1 MNQSAN
7 ENPKPHLSALEKID
21 KILLECDEAQRELL
35 QSDVSFVFYSKE
47 QHNQSAEEIAFLIRQ
62 QYSSTD
68 GLSLITS
75 EELGLSSKETY
86 YLSELARKFGYLE
99 HIETIKTRDSYD
111 VIFNNIYQLGIEG
124 YKRIAEL
131 RNNKNNFLKQLS
143 SLQWSNW
150 LSVIIG
156 LAALFLAIPA
166 IQRFFHIN

>member
-62 QYSSTD
+62 QYSSTA

-99 HIETIKTRDSYD
+99 HIETIRTVTQEDD
-111 VIFNNIYQLGIEG
+111 IFCDRYNNVYQLGIEG

-131 RNNKNNFLKQLS
+131 RKSVYSNK
-143 SLQWSNW
+143 
-150 LSVIIG
+150 
-156 LAALFLAIPA
+156 ALFL
-166 IQRFFHIN
+166 

>member
-1 MNQSAN
+1 
-7 ENPKPHLSALEKID
+7 
-21 KILLECDEAQRELL
+21 
-35 QSDVSFVFYSKE
+35 
-47 QHNQSAEEIAFLIRQ
+47 
-62 QYSSTD
+62 
-68 GLSLITS
+68 
-75 EELGLSSKETY
+75 
-86 YLSELARKFGYLE
+86 
-99 HIETIKTRDSYD
+99 